1 MFTQA
6 KKILQKAQR
15 SNYAVPAFGTFNLE
29 MTQAIVRGAVA
40 KKSPLIILVSP
51 KTIQYSGA
59 EIIVSMVKSVVKQE
73 AQKTKKIPVALLLD
87 HGKDFQTVK
96 KAINAGFSSVMI
108 DGSLLAYKKN
118 IALTKKIVDYAR
130 RRGVDVQGELGGV
143 PCAQKKSKKNKS
155 SAKNLALDKVDWNE
169 LMTDPDQAKEFVQK
183 TKIDTLAVGIGNAH
197 GFFKEREN
205 LDWNRLEK
213 IHQKVNCPLVLH
225 GASDF
230 AHKNALKAIKRGVA
244 CFNIDTAL
252 KKTFS
257 DDLKKFLKKNP
268 DVYDTRVILDSARQ
282 AAQKKVEEKIDA
294 FYYSANKIS

>member
-6 KKILQKAQR
+6 KKILQKAQKD
-15 SNYAVPAFGTFNLE
+15 NYAVPAFGTFNLE
-29 MTQAIVRGAVA
+29 MTQAIVRGAIA

-59 EIIVSMVKSVVKQE
+59 EIIVSMVKSVIRQE
-73 AQKTKKIPVALLLD
+73 TKKTKKIPVALLLD

-96 KAINAGFSSVMI
+96 KAINSGFSSVMI
-108 DGSLLAYKKN
+108 DGSLLTYKKN
-118 IALTKKIVDYAR
+118 IALTKKIVDYAHQH
-130 RRGVDVQGELGGV
+130 GIDVQGELGGV
-143 PCAQKKSKKNKS
+143 PCTQKKSGKNK
-155 SAKNLALDKVDWNE
+155 KGVDWNK

-213 IHQKVNCPLVLH
+213 IHQKVKCPLVLH

-230 AHKNALKAIKRGVA
+230 AHKNAPKAIKRGVA
-244 CFNIDTAL
+244 CFNIDTVL
-252 KKTFS
+252 KETFS
-257 DDLKKFLKKNP
+257 DNLKSFLKKNP
-268 DVYDTRVILDSARQ
+268 NIYDTRIIFDSARQ
-282 AAQKKVEEKIDA
+282 AVQKKVEEKIDA
-294 FYYSANKIS
+294 FYFSANKIS

>member
-6 KKILQKAQR
+6 AKILQKAQR
-15 SNYAVPAFGTFNLE
+15 DNCAVPAFGTFNLE
-29 MTQAIVRGAVA
+29 MTQAIVRGAAA

-51 KTIQYSGA
+51 KTIQYSSA
-59 EIIVSMVKSVVKQE
+59 EIIVSMVESVIRNETEKI
-73 AQKTKKIPVALLLD
+73 KKIPVALLLD

-96 KAINAGFSSVMI
+96 KAVNAGFSSVMI
-108 DGSLLAYKKN
+108 DGSLLAYEKN
-118 IALTKKIVDYAR
+118 IALTKKIVDYAHQ
-130 RRGVDVQGELGGV
+130 RGVDVQGELGGV

-155 SAKNLALDKVDWNE
+155 SAENLALDKVDWNK

-205 LDWNRLEK
+205 LDWSRLEK
-213 IHQKVNCPLVLH
+213 IHQKIKCPLVMH

-230 AHKNALKAIKRGVA
+230 AYKNAPKAIKGGVV

-257 DDLKKFLKKNP
+257 DNLKKFLKKNP
-268 DVYDTRVILDSARQ
+268 DVYDTRVILNSARC
-282 AAQKKVEEKIDA
+282 AAQKKVEEKIEA
-294 FYYSANKIS
+294 FYFSADKK

>member
-15 SNYAVPAFGTFNLE
+15 NNYAVPAFGTFNLE
-29 MTQAIVRGAVA
+29 MTQAIVRGAIA

-73 AQKTKKIPVALLLD
+73 TKKTKKIPIALLLD

-96 KAINAGFSSVMI
+96 KAVNAGFSSVMI

-130 RRGVDVQGELGGV
+130 QHGVDVQGELGGV
-143 PCAQKKSKKNKS
+143 PCAQKKSEKNK
-155 SAKNLALDKVDWNE
+155 KRVDWNK

-213 IHQKVNCPLVLH
+213 IHQKVNCPLVMH

-230 AHKNALKAIKRGVA
+230 AYKNAPKAIKRGIA
-244 CFNIDTAL
+244 CFNIDTVL

-257 DDLKKFLKKNP
+257 DNLKSFLKKNP
-268 DVYDTRVILDSARQ
+268 NIYDSRIILDSARQ
-282 AAQKKVEEKIDA
+282 AVQKKVEEKIEA
-294 FYYSANKIS
+294 LSLK

>member
-15 SNYAVPAFGTFNLE
+15 NNYAVPAFAVFNLE
-29 MTQAIVRGAVA
+29 TTQAIVRGAIA

-59 EIIVSMVKSVVKQE
+59 EIIVSMVKSVVRQE
-73 AQKTKKIPVALLLD
+73 TQKTKKIPVALLLD

-96 KAINAGFSSVMI
+96 KAVNAGFSSVMI
-108 DGSLLAYKKN
+108 DGSLLPFEKN
-118 IALTKKIVDYAR
+118 IALTKKVVDYAR
-130 RRGVDVQGELGGV
+130 QRGVDVQGELGGV
-143 PCAQKKSKKNKS
+143 PYAQKKSEKNK
-155 SAKNLALDKVDWNE
+155 NKVDWDE
-169 LMTDPDQAKEFVQK
+169 LMTDPGQAKEFVQK
-183 TKIDTLAVGIGNAH
+183 TKIDTLAVAIGNAH

-213 IHQKVNCPLVLH
+213 IRQKVKCPLVMH

-230 AHKNALKAIKRGVA
+230 AYKNAPKAIERGVA

-257 DDLKKFLKKNP
+257 DNLKSFLKKNP
-268 DVYDTRVILDSARQ
+268 DIYDPRIILDSARQ
-282 AAQKKVEEKIDA
+282 AVQKKVEEKISNL
-294 FYYSANKIS
+294 FLPMK

>member
-29 MTQAIVRGAVA
+29 MTQAIVKGAVA

-73 AQKTKKIPVALLLD
+73 TKKISVALLLD

-108 DGSLLAYKKN
+108 DGSLLAYEKN

-143 PCAQKKSKKNKS
+143 PCAQKKSKKNLK
-155 SAKNLALDKVDWNE
+155 KVDWNK

-282 AAQKKVEEKIDA
+282 AAQKKVEEKIEA
-294 FYYSANKIS
+294 LSLKIK

>member
-29 MTQAIVRGAVA
+29 MTQAIVKGAVA

-73 AQKTKKIPVALLLD
+73 TKKISVALLLD

-108 DGSLLAYKKN
+108 DGSLLAYEKN

-143 PCAQKKSKKNKS
+143 PCAQKKSKKNLK
-155 SAKNLALDKVDWNE
+155 KVDWNK

-230 AHKNALKAIKRGVA
+230 VHKNALKAIKRGVA

-282 AAQKKVEEKIDA
+282 AAQKKVEEKIEA
-294 FYYSANKIS
+294 LSLKIK

>member
-15 SNYAVPAFGTFNLE
+15 NNYAVPAFGTFNLE

-51 KTIQYSGA
+51 KTTQYSGA

-73 AQKTKKIPVALLLD
+73 MQKTKKIPVALLLD

-130 RRGVDVQGELGGV
+130 QRKVDVQGELGGV
-143 PCAQKKSKKNKS
+143 PCAQKKSEKNK
-155 SAKNLALDKVDWNE
+155 NKVDWDE

-197 GFFKEREN
+197 GFFKERPH

-213 IHQKVNCPLVLH
+213 IYQKVKCPLILH

-230 AHKNALKAIKRGVA
+230 AYKNAPKAIKRGVV

-257 DDLKKFLKKNP
+257 DNLKKFFKKNP
-268 DVYDTRVILDSARQ
+268 GVYDTRVILDSARQ
-282 AAQKKVEEKIDA
+282 AAQKKVEEKINA
-294 FYYSANKIS
+294 FYFPANKKR